1 MATLPISRNDG
12 MTRIG
17 FVGLGQMGRHM
28 ARNLVQSGAD
38 LVVAARR
45 DASIAPFAASG
56 VAATTKVADVGQADI
71 VFLCLPDGD
80 VVRDVVLGTDGLTG
94 AGSRVRTIVDTST
107 IAYERAV
114 ELARELGTRGIDFVD
129 APVSGMEAR
138 AADGTLTA
146 MCGGTRST
154 FERVRPY
161 LACMASKILHM
172 GPAGA
177 GQLTK
182 LVNQIIFNVNAAA
195 LAEILPMSVK
205 MGLDAARVAEVVN
218 SGTGRSYASEFF
230 IPRILGGSFDDGYP
244 MTKAYKDLVSAA
256 QIGASRCI
264 PMPVLAAATATFQM
278 ALLRGHGDCDKGG
291 MVRVFEELLD
301 VRYRREAETVSHDA

>member
-28 ARNLVQSGAD
+28 ARNLVKSGAD

-45 DASIAPFAASG
+45 EASIAPFAASG
-56 VAATTKVADVGQADI
+56 VAATTRVADVAQAEI

-80 VVRDVVLGTDGLTG
+80 VVRDVVLGMDGLAG
-94 AGSRVRTIVDTST
+94 AGSRVHTIVDTST

-114 ELARELGTRGIDFVD
+114 DLARELGARGIDFVD

-146 MCGGTRST
+146 MCGGTRAA

-195 LAEILPMSVK
+195 LAEILPMSMK
-205 MGLDAARVAEVVN
+205 MGLDPARVAEVVN

-230 IPRILGGSFDDGYP
+230 IPRILDGNFDDGYP

-264 PMPVLAAATATFQM
+264 PMPVLAAATATFQT

-291 MVRVFEELLD
+291 MVRVFEELLG
-301 VRYRREAETVSHDA
+301 VRYRREVETVSTDA